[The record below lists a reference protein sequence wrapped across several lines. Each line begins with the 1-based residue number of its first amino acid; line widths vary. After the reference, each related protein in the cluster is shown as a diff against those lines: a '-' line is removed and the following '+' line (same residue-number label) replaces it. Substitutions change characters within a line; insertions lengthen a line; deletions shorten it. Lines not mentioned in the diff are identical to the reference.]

1 MDCPFN
7 SPLAIFQSVM
17 RSFQPPLDPQAVGE
31 ESKGIDVL
39 IDSWINRR
47 IHQLGAEPG
56 PDVPELVQRQ
66 IEQQIGGLWRG
77 APDQQMASALTALS
91 QRLLKLSCG
100 ANDGVGDSE
109 LISWS
114 QGDQVRSTTL
124 KHLGLFEPARDDNAF
139 RRLKT
144 VIAFLR
150 NRMGYRGFFI
160 AFDEGTRISS
170 FRRGSAKQK
179 QAIENMLTMI
189 NQNAEGEFGG
199 VMFLYAATP
208 DFRSDVIRNYSA
220 LQDRIGTKAFSKGS
234 PMVPLINLEE
244 GITEQ
249 VIYSIG
255 EKLLGVFSKAHDVQW
270 NLLTQKTNMEAIV
283 AAQKEFLFETPKP
296 RFFVYQYCRFL
307 HQQLEQQF
315 KISPEQATNFVVNN
329 EPPIDGDGT

>member
-7 SPLAIFQSVM
+7 SPLAIYQSVM
-17 RSFQPPLDPQAVGE
+17 RAFQPPFDARLGAEDA
-31 ESKGIDVL
+31 KGIDVL
-39 IDSWINRR
+39 IDSWIKRR
-47 IHQLGAEPG
+47 IRQFGAELG
-56 PDVPELVQRQ
+56 SDVPELVQRQ

-77 APDQQMASALTALS
+77 APDQQMAAALTALS

-100 ANDGVGDSE
+100 ANDAVSDSE
-109 LISWS
+109 LIAWVH
-114 QGDQVRSTTL
+114 GDQVRSNTL

-144 VIAFLR
+144 AIAFLR
-150 NRMGYRGFFI
+150 NRMGYRGFLV

-220 LQDRIGTKAFSKGS
+220 LQDRIGTKSFSKGS

-244 GITEQ
+244 SITDK
-249 VIYSIG
+249 VIFSIG
-255 EKLLGVFSKAHDVQW
+255 DKLLGVFGQAHDMKW
-270 NLLTQKTNMEAIV
+270 NLLTQKANMEAIV
-283 AAQKEFLFETPKP
+283 AAQKDFLFETPKP

-307 HQQLEQQF
+307 DQQRDQQF
-315 KISPEQATNFVVNN
+315 EITPQQATNFVVNN
-329 EPPIDGDGT
+329 EPPIDGDGA

>member
-1 MDCPFN
+1 
-7 SPLAIFQSVM
+7 
-17 RSFQPPLDPQAVGE
+17 
-31 ESKGIDVL
+31 
-39 IDSWINRR
+39 
-47 IHQLGAEPG
+47 
-56 PDVPELVQRQ
+56 
-66 IEQQIGGLWRG
+66 
-77 APDQQMASALTALS
+77 MASALVALS

-109 LISWS
+109 LISWA

-144 VIAFLR
+144 AIAFLR

-244 GITEQ
+244 SISEQ
-249 VIYSIG
+249 VIYGIG
-255 EKLLGVFSKAHDVQW
+255 EKLLGVFSKAYDVQW
-270 NLLTQKTNMEAIV
+270 NSPTQKRRIW
-283 AAQKEFLFETPKP
+283 KRLPP
-296 RFFVYQYCRFL
+296 RKRIFC
-307 HQQLEQQF
+307 LEPRSRGSSS
-315 KISPEQATNFVVNN
+315 IPVLPLSPSAERRQAVRN
-329 EPPIDGDGT
+329 